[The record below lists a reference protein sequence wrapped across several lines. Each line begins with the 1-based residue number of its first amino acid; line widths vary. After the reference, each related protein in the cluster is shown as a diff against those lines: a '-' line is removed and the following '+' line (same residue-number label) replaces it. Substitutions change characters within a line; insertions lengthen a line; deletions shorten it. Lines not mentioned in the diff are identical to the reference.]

1 MAWGAGSWMMLCGG
15 CDGLVGHL
23 PSVWWVEYQHLKL
36 SAGDAT
42 LRQPIRHQ
50 PP

>member
-1 MAWGAGSWMMLCGG
+1 MALDRPLRNKEPSRNLGIRQMLAQR
-15 CDGLVGHL
+15 
-23 PSVWWVEYQHLKL
+23 YQYLKL